1 MDAELNTNVGFFGAN
16 LTGYPHIQ
24 EGGGNYNGTFH
35 ITDESPKT
43 NYQRTPTDD
52 LSHIWAT
59 NHRDNIVDLDIQL
72 RQADINAF
80 DPEYYGVK
88 NLDFIAPATADMW
101 DFGKFLNPQD
111 KLDGFVSRYPY
122 GPNTCPRRKSCLV
135 HRYMNVDGLM
145 GDLPRKHISED
156 GFVGSLRR
164 APIEGLES
172 YTPNPDMLLDVPNP
186 ELSNSPAAEDT
197 ESTLKKDVCYPL
209 WMILVAIVLA
219 IFGGAYF
226 LGSIVAPKESA
237 VQTVNGSTPQYS

>member
-24 EGGGNYNGTFH
+24 EGGGNYNGTFE

-43 NYQRTPTDD
+43 NYQRMPTDD

-59 NHRDNIVDLDIQL
+59 NHRDNIVDLDVQL

-80 DPEYYGVK
+80 NPEYYGVK

-111 KLDGFVSRYPY
+111 KSLNQDGFVNSL
-122 GPNTCPRRKSCLV
+122 RRK
-135 HRYMNVDGLM
+135 HM
-145 GDLPRKHISED
+145 D
-156 GFVGSLRR
+156 GFVNSLRR
-164 APIEGLES
+164 APIEGLEG
-172 YTPNPDMLLDVPNP
+172 YTPNPDTPLDVLNP
-186 ELSNSPAAEDT
+186 ELS
-197 ESTLKKDVCYPL
+197 STTAVENTDSALKKDGCYPL
-209 WMILVAIVLA
+209 WMILVAVVLA

-226 LGSIVAPKESA
+226 LGSLVAPKNSA
-237 VQTVNGSTPQYS
+237 VQITPVVQAAQTSA